1 VQLKSTIYPA
11 VEQLSG
17 SDSGIIVTAGQR
29 IKIETSPDGIEI
41 LDVTVPE
48 GETWAFSVGVDIR
61 VQ

>member
-1 VQLKSTIYPA
+1 MQLKSIIHPA
-11 VEQLSG
+11 IGQLSG

-48 GETWAFSVGVDIR
+48 GETWVFNVGVDIR